1 MPLTF
6 LSYKD
11 FCQFQER
18 FEVKELKTLVRRL
31 SMGIL
36 IKENSGPP
44 TFGHKK
50 LKLVVE

>member
-11 FCQFQER
+11 FCQFQEII
-18 FEVKELKTLVRRL
+18 EVEELETLVCL

>member
-11 FCQFQER
+11 FCQFHET
-18 FEVKELKTLVRRL
+18 FEVQELETLVSL

-44 TFGHKK
+44 TFGHEK
-50 LKLVVE
+50 LKLVME